1 MALKLFNTLG
11 RRWEVFTPIDAS
23 EVKIYSCGPTV
34 YDYPHLGNYRA
45 YLAADILKRALIY
58 NGYKVK
64 QVMNITDVDDK
75 TIKNAQAAG
84 KSLSEFTNFYT
95 QAFFR
100 DRDTLNILPAT
111 IYTKASDYI
120 PQMVKLIEE
129 LLAKNYAYKTTEG
142 NVYFSIQSYAEYGQL
157 AQVKPGNLETNA
169 AGRLNLNDEYEKES
183 VQDFAL
189 WKAWTSEDGEVYW
202 ETSLGKGR
210 PGWHIECSAMSMENL
225 GQHFDIHTGG
235 VDNIFPHHE
244 NEIAQSQCATG
255 HQFVNYWL
263 HNEWLLVE
271 GKKMAKSAGNF
282 YTLRDIL
289 EKGYSPLAYRYLTLT
304 THYRKPLNFTWESL
318 SAAQT
323 ALTRLQDK
331 LLEIEE
337 GGEVDKNYNKKFTEA
352 LAEDLNAPQAL
363 SILWEVMNDKLLSPA
378 NQKAT
383 ALKFDEVLGLDLAKV
398 KKLEVP
404 EEVKKLLAE
413 REEARQS
420 KDFARA
426 DQLRAQIDSLGYS
439 LDDTPS
445 GPKLKQK

>member
-75 TIKNAQAAG
+75 TIKNSQIAG

-129 LLAKNYAYKTTEG
+129 LLAKNYAYKTAEG

-189 WKAWTSEDGEVYW
+189 WKAWTPEDGEVYW

-271 GKKMAKSAGNF
+271 GKKMAKSADNF

-337 GGEVDKNYNKKFTEA
+337 GGEVDKN
-352 LAEDLNAPQAL
+352 
-363 SILWEVMNDKLLSPA
+363 
-378 NQKAT
+378 
-383 ALKFDEVLGLDLAKV
+383 
-398 KKLEVP
+398 
-404 EEVKKLLAE
+404 
-413 REEARQS
+413 
-420 KDFARA
+420 
-426 DQLRAQIDSLGYS
+426 
-439 LDDTPS
+439 
-445 GPKLKQK
+445 